1 MLQLI
6 ENNMLYE
13 IRENDSC
20 YSDATMEVSTY
31 NQD

>member
-20 YSDATMEVSTY
+20 YSDAKMEVSTY